1 MVASSETAFQVSTQS
16 ENTSI
21 SHKQKVKK
29 KEKSDE
35 LLRGSGTSILQ
46 NLKVPKHLV

>member
-21 SHKQKVKK
+21 SHKQTKSSLHLKNFKSLSIKLKK
-29 KEKSDE
+29 RKK
-35 LLRGSGTSILQ
+35 
-46 NLKVPKHLV
+46 